1 MGFEHRP
8 LRRQKLR
15 YDSDNA
21 DNLLRFQLVLD
32 GEKQTPDSAPTVTI
46 YRPGS
51 TTALVTD
58 AAMTLAGTVATYA
71 VDTTTTASWPVEQGY
86 RARVT
91 TTVDTVEYV
100 ADIYVDVVKNLLRL
114 DVGVD
119 QLEALDERIVAMQH
133 RSDDDFSDLIE
144 AVRDELQARIE
155 TKVIK
160 DKKLLENMIL
170 DVSRVSIPAR
180 YLVLARIFE
189 EKSDYEA
196 SDRYMSRFDELW
208 RATISSI
215 RYDTNQDLAED
226 STIGGVQSF
235 RLVF

>member
-1 MGFEHRP
+1 MAFEHRP

-15 YDSDNA
+15 YNSDNA
-21 DNLLRFQLVLD
+21 DNLLRHQLLLD

-58 AAMTLAGTVATYA
+58 AAMTLSGTVATYA
-71 VDTTTTASWPVEQGY
+71 VDTTTVASWPVEEGY

-91 TTVDTVEYV
+91 TTVSTVEYIN
-100 ADIYVDVVKNLLRL
+100 DIYVDVVKHLLRL

-119 QLEALDERIVAMQH
+119 QLEALDERVVAMQH
-133 RSDDDFSDLIE
+133 RGDDDFSDLIE

-180 YLVLARIFE
+180 LLILARIFE
-189 EKSDYEA
+189 NKSDYQA
-196 SDRYMSRFDELW
+196 ADRYKAQFDELW
-208 RATISSI
+208 RATMSSI
-215 RYDTNQDLAED
+215 RYDTNQDQEED
-226 STIGGVQSF
+226 STVGGVQSF

>member
-1 MGFEHRP
+1 MTFEHRP

-15 YDSDNA
+15 YSSDNA
-21 DNLLRFQLVLD
+21 DNPLRFQLVLD
-32 GEKQTPDSAPTVTI
+32 GEKQTPDEAPTVTI

-51 TTALVTD
+51 ATALVTD

-71 VDTTTTASWPVEQGY
+71 VDTTTVASWPVEQGY

-91 TTVDTVEYV
+91 TAVSGVDYV
-100 ADIYVDVVKNLLRL
+100 ADIYVDVVKHLLRL
-114 DVGVD
+114 DVGID

-155 TKVIK
+155 SKVIE

-180 YLVLARIFE
+180 YLILARVFE

-196 SDRYMSRFDELW
+196 ADRYKSTFDELW
-208 RATISSI
+208 RATMSSI
-215 RYDTNQDLAED
+215 QYDVNQDQVEG

-235 RLVF
+235 RLVY